1 MTSADLDD
9 FSDDWGPDD
18 HVHAGRAG
26 AVLAYVAQSLVEDP
40 EQVRVAASEGRN
52 KTLLTLSVAPE
63 DVGRVIGR
71 RGRVA
76 QALRIVVRAAGVR
89 DGQDVQVDIA
99 D

>member
-1 MTSADLDD
+1 MTAPELDD
-9 FSDDWGPDD
+9 SPEDWGPDD
-18 HVHAGRAG
+18 HVQVGRAG
-26 AVLAYVAQSLVEDP
+26 AVLAYIAQSLVEDP
-40 EQVRVAASEGRN
+40 EQVRVKASEARN
-52 KTLLTLSVAPE
+52 ATRLTLNVAPG

-76 QALRIVVRAAGVR
+76 QALRVVVRAAGVR